1 MMPPSSAARQLLE
14 NCLPESRPSKTS
26 CEISHHSASRHTE
39 QQQKASYF
47 SGLAPLLY
55 CRRLYTLCLIIAMSQ
70 TAFKLV
76 VAGGIAVAS
85 GLLALYKFSIEPIVL
100 DDADGLGLVPGSSSM
115 AGGSLTSS
123 GSVSPDYSSLKRSP
137 SPSPQLGMSR
147 LGSFST
153 LATLAEED
161 EEDYEQ
167 GYSPLKS
174 SAAAAAASASGAATA
189 SAFASEEELDW
200 GDEADSPSKAAG
212 NASSIGATEER
223 GRLEIPPGNLHPR
236 VHPHAILSCDVQS
249 CSCSCG
255 PTKLALTQC
264 TPPSSCASSLIPRPP
279 RLVIVRCNPSRHSFS
294 HVFSFAVCIRP
305 GFSRCRS
312 PLLSARFLRAAVSAR
327 CYRRASAH
335 SSSST
340 PSTGVLMG

>member
-1 MMPPSSAARQLLE
+1 
-14 NCLPESRPSKTS
+14 
-26 CEISHHSASRHTE
+26 
-39 QQQKASYF
+39 
-47 SGLAPLLY
+47 
-55 CRRLYTLCLIIAMSQ
+55 MSQ

-236 VHPHAILSCDVQS
+236 FQPLAILSCDVQS

-264 TPPSSCASSLIPRPP
+264 TPPSSCASSFFPFHRASSSCDATHRGTHFLTCLPLQPASVLGSLAAGAPCSPPAFFEQRPP
-279 RLVIVRCNPSRHSFS
+279 RT
-294 HVFSFAVCIRP
+294 AT
-305 GFSRCRS
+305 
-312 PLLSARFLRAAVSAR
+312 AAGQRIA
-327 CYRRASAH
+327 AAAH
-335 SSSST
+335 
-340 PSTGVLMG
+340 

>member
-1 MMPPSSAARQLLE
+1 
-14 NCLPESRPSKTS
+14 
-26 CEISHHSASRHTE
+26 
-39 QQQKASYF
+39 
-47 SGLAPLLY
+47 
-55 CRRLYTLCLIIAMSQ
+55 MSQ

-123 GSVSPDYSSLKRSP
+123 GSVSPDFSSLKRSP

-200 GDEADSPSKAAG
+200 GDEADSPSKPAC

-223 GRLEIPPGNLHPR
+223 GRLEIPPGELLPR
-236 VHPHAILSCDVQS
+236 VQTLAVLSCDVQS
-249 CSCSCG
+249 SSCSCG

-264 TPPSSCASSLIPRPP
+264 TSPSSCALSLNPCPPRPITVQCSPSRTHFLTRLPSQSASVLGSVAAGARCSPPAFFEQRPP
-279 RLVIVRCNPSRHSFS
+279 RT
-294 HVFSFAVCIRP
+294 ATA
-305 GFSRCRS
+305 
-312 PLLSARFLRAAVSAR
+312 ARQRIAAAAHRALA
-327 CYRRASAH
+327 C
-335 SSSST
+335 
-340 PSTGVLMG
+340 